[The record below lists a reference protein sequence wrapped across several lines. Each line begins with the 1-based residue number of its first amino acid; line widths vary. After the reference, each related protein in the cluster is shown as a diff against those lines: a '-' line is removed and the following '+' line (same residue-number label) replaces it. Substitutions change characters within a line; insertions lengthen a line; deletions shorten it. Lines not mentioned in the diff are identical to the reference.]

1 MTIADDTS
9 ELMATTG
16 LSMAAHARVVI
27 DPSDADSVLRML
39 LSKYPGQASFP
50 VPMSRLQVFRVTPT
64 VISVIHAPTV
74 PVSPHPGPARTP
86 RRIHSAH
93 GSLIFDIL
101 NQLAGATR
109 TGA

>member
-64 VISVIHAPTV
+64 VISVIDYSKGFGHADLV
-74 PVSPHPGPARTP
+74 VC
-86 RRIHSAH
+86 
-93 GSLIFDIL
+93 
-101 NQLAGATR
+101 
-109 TGA
+109 